1 MLVTVFLNRTFE
13 IFRVRIRRQLLVCSL
28 LQSSAGKCII
38 ALSPIIKCHGFLVI
52 INIFLRPI
60 LSATNADIGIKRPKN
75 KTENNWINKASLL
88 VKPKS
93 EVAQLRVKTV
103 IK

>member
-1 MLVTVFLNRTFE
+1 MAQFIKIYEDKPNE
-13 IFRVRIRRQLLVCSL
+13 
-28 LQSSAGKCII
+28 AAI
-38 ALSPIIKCHGFLVI
+38 AKVVK

-60 LSATNADIGIKRPKN
+60 LSATKADIGIKRAKN

-93 EVAQLRVKTV
+93 DVAQLNVKTV